1 MAATDTLAAIP
12 TGALVVVDSAPVIYF
27 LENHRTLAQR
37 FAALFERA
45 SAGDIGIVVSAI
57 TLAEVLSGPLG
68 AGNEVLTEAYR
79 MALTGSK
86 GWNFAPVTE
95 QIATTAAR
103 FRAKYRLK
111 LPDAIQLSTV
121 VSTGA
126 YALVTHDR
134 DFRAVTDVRVIG

>member
-1 MAATDTLAAIP
+1 MAAIDPLAAIP

-37 FAALFERA
+37 FSPLFERA

-57 TLAEVLSGPLG
+57 MLAEVLSGPLS
-68 AGNEVLTEAYR
+68 ASNEVLAETYR
-79 MALTGSK
+79 VALTSSA
-86 GWNFAPVTE
+86 GWNLAPVTE
-95 QIATTAAR
+95 HIATTAAR

-126 YALVTHDR
+126 YALVTHAR
-134 DFRAVTDVRVIG
+134 DFRAVTDVMVIG

>member
-1 MAATDTLAAIP
+1 MAAIDPLVAIP

-45 SAGDIGIVVSAI
+45 SIGDIGIVVSAI
-57 TLAEVLSGPLG
+57 TLAEVLSGPLS
-68 AGNEVLTEAYR
+68 AGNEVLAETYR
-79 MALTGSK
+79 TALTSSE
-86 GWNFAPVTE
+86 GWNLAPVTE
-95 QIATTAAR
+95 QIAITAAR

-134 DFRAVTDVRVIG
+134 DFRAVTGVRVLG